1 MKRRFLSVCL
11 AMVMAMALAAC
22 TSDGTNGGSEAEGE
36 NEDTTDNEQEADTA
50 DQDAASDT
58 SDISVY
64 WIGKTLNNPWWIS
77 VSDFAQ
83 QEADKLGVGLTI
95 AIPQEEVDLEKQVA
109 MIEAAIEQNADAI
122 VISAASSDGVIPA
135 VQKAREA
142 GIKIVNFDTRIS
154 DTSVIDAFVGG
165 DDVEGAYKAGKY
177 ICEQL
182 GGEGEVAIITGL
194 LEQSTGTDRR
204 AGFLNACEEYPGIT
218 VVAEQGAEWSSDK
231 AADVTTNILT
241 ANPEVQAIFAC
252 NDQMAVGM
260 VNAAKAAGKSQDDL
274 ILVGYDGIL
283 DAVDMTLSG
292 DLDAFVS
299 LPNLDEGAMGVK
311 LATALIL
318 NPEYEYDEEILYD
331 CTLVTA
337 DRIEGLTDQTIYE
350 YAAER
355 FPLRGLTDKGY

>member
-1 MKRRFLSVCL
+1 MKKRVLSVIL
-11 AMVMAMALAAC
+11 AGAMLFGLTAC
-22 TSDGTNGGSEAEGE
+22 TSTGLTETTEAASASATASADAAEAGSTDGT
-36 NEDTTDNEQEADTA
+36 
-50 DQDAASDT
+50 
-58 SDISVY
+58 SVY

-83 QEADKLGVGLTI
+83 READALGVNLTI

-109 MIEAAIEQNADAI
+109 MIEAAIEQKANAI
-122 VISAASSDGVIPA
+122 VISAASSDGVIPSI
-135 VQKAREA
+135 QKAREQ

-154 DTSVIDAFVGG
+154 DKSVIDAYVGA
-165 DDVEGAYKAGKY
+165 DDEAGAYKAGKY

-194 LEQSTGTDRR
+194 MEQSTGVDRH
-204 AGFLNACEEYPGIT
+204 AGFMRACGEYPGIK
-218 VVAEQGAEWSSDK
+218 VVAEQSAEWSSDK

-241 ANPEVQAIFAC
+241 ANPNVKAIFAC

-260 VNAAKAAGKSQDDL
+260 VNAAKSAGKTADDL
-274 ILVGYDGIL
+274 VLVGFDGIL
-283 DAVDMTLSG
+283 DAVDLTMSG

-299 LPNLDEGAMGVK
+299 LPNLDEGAMSVK
-311 LATALIL
+311 LATALVM
-318 NPEYEYDEEILYD
+318 NDAYTYDRELIYD
-331 CTLVTA
+331 CTLVTN
-337 DRIEGLTDQTIYE
+337 EFVEELTDQTIYE

>member
-1 MKRRFLSVCL
+1 MKKKMLSVLL
-11 AMVMAMALAAC
+11 AGVMVLSLAAC
-22 TSDGTNGGSEAEGE
+22 TSNGKSDSEDAGE
-36 NEDTTDNEQEADTA
+36 ETA
-50 DQDAASDT
+50 KVEST
-58 SDISVY
+58 EKKEDISIY

-83 QEADKLGVGLTI
+83 QTADNLGVELTI
-95 AIPQEEVDLEKQVA
+95 AIPQEEVDLEKQVS
-109 MIEAAIEQNADAI
+109 MIEAAIEKKADAI
-122 VISAASSDGVIPA
+122 VVSAASSDGVIPA
-135 VQKAREA
+135 IKKAREA

-154 DTSVIDAFVGG
+154 DKEVIDAFVGG
-165 DDVEGAYKAGKY
+165 DDEAGAYKAGKY

-194 LEQSTGTDRR
+194 MEQSTGVDRH
-204 AGFLNACEEYPGIT
+204 AGFMRACGEYPGIK

-241 ANPEVQAIFAC
+241 ANPDVKAIFAC

-260 VNAAKAAGKSQDDL
+260 VNAAKAAGKTADDL
-274 ILVGYDGIL
+274 VLVGFDGIL
-283 DAVDMTLSG
+283 DAVNMTMDG

-311 LATALIL
+311 LATALVM
-318 NPEYEYDEEILYD
+318 NEDYAYDRELIYD
-331 CTLVTA
+331 CTLVTGEF
-337 DRIEGLTDQTIYE
+337 IEDLTDQTIYE

-355 FPLRGLTDKGY
+355 FPLRGVSDTGY